1 MTSRNE
7 GTSYLVGR
15 ETIANLD
22 MERKLLANLLYRQEY
37 VDDVSL
43 IISEDVFHYECHKL
57 IFRTLVEKRRKGE
70 ECDIT
75 LLGNSLNKLD
85 PLGID
90 RWDTILLEIVSN
102 AWHGEYSIF
111 YAKELKEAWVRRLL
125 EEEGGELQLECHR
138 NPDLQALINRHV
150 ETISR
155 LTESGQG
162 NDPLDCT
169 TGILQFV
176 ETLERQE
183 SNRISTGYCDLDRYL
198 RGGFETGRQYG
209 VGAPTS
215 IGKTSLSVNFG
226 TNIARTE
233 HVLLFSLEMSA
244 AECYSRIAQSA
255 SGISIAKMDQSIAN
269 GQTSRLTDKLND
281 IANLRFAV
289 DDRSRSLA
297 AIQAQTRRAVRKWKT
312 KVVIIDYIQLVDP
325 PDKRIP
331 RHEQIGVMTR
341 AFKAMAMQLDV
352 AVIAI
357 SQLSRAANGEDIAPQ
372 LHHLKESSSIEQ
384 DSDCVFLLSRKR
396 DQVETT
402 LDIAKNRSGPLGR
415 VELIWRPEI
424 FRFESA
430 AARWHD
436 AANYDPMQEP

>member
-1 MTSRNE
+1 MTHAAASE
-7 GTSYLVGR
+7 SQVIGR
-15 ETIANLD
+15 QTIANLE
-22 MERKLLANLLYRQEY
+22 MERKLLANLLHRNEY
-37 VDDVSL
+37 VDDVAL
-43 IISEDVFHYECHKL
+43 IISEDVFFYEGHKL
-57 IFRTLVEKRRKGE
+57 IFRTLLEKRRKGE
-70 ECDIT
+70 EFDIT
-75 LLGNSLNKLD
+75 LLGHTLNKIE

-90 RWDTILLEIVSN
+90 RWDTILLEIVDH

-111 YAKELKEAWVRRLL
+111 YARELKEAWTRRLL
-125 EEEGGELQLECHR
+125 EEAGGELQIACHR
-138 NPDLQALINRHV
+138 NPDLQAVINEHV
-150 ETISR
+150 ETVAR

-169 TGILQFV
+169 AGIAKFM
-176 ETLERQE
+176 ESLE
-183 SNRISTGYCDLDRYL
+183 SKDSKRIPTGYYDLDRYL

-209 VGAPTS
+209 IGAPTS

-226 TNIARTE
+226 TNVAQTD

-255 SGISIAKMDQSIAN
+255 SGISIEKMERGIET
-269 GQTSRLTDKLND
+269 GETSRITDKLLNVS
-281 IANLRFAV
+281 NLRFAV

-352 AVIAI
+352 AVISI

-396 DQVETT
+396 GHIETV

-415 VELIWRPEI
+415 VELVWRPEI

-430 AARWHD
+430 SRWQGAED
-436 AANYDPMQEP
+436 YNPSG